1 MRDGPSI
8 QEKRS
13 VMSISET
20 RATPSAIVNEPS
32 DSPSASLGSRPP
44 TRAGTL
50 SEQAYQALFHLIHTR
65 ELRGGQALVEQQ
77 LAARLGISRTPLRQA
92 MQRLDTEGLLRKTA
106 NRSYIVRQVE
116 LKEYLHSLRVRE
128 TLEAEAAA
136 LAASRLDP
144 ASIAGVRANVETVRD
159 SQPYDML
166 AHWRSDDEVH
176 GLIIEACGNAVM
188 SRILTSLRTTTQL
201 FEIDRLAERL
211 APDSREHE
219 RILNA
224 LEAGDAKAARSAV
237 AAHIR
242 SLFKFAVSAVG

>member
-1 MRDGPSI
+1 MGT
-8 QEKRS
+8 
-13 VMSISET
+13 SET
-20 RATPSAIVNEPS
+20 RSIPLAIVDAPG
-32 DSPSASLGSRPP
+32 DPPSASPAPGPSA
-44 TRAGTL
+44 RAGTL
-50 SEQAYQALFHLIHTR
+50 SEQAYQALSHLIHTR
-65 ELRGGQALVEQQ
+65 ELRGGQALVEQH
-77 LAARLGISRTPLRQA
+77 LAAQLGISRTPLRQA

-106 NRSYIVRQVE
+106 NRSYVVRQVE

-144 ASIAGVRANVETVRD
+144 ASIASVRANVETVRD
-159 SQPYDML
+159 SQPYNML

-176 GLIIEACGNAVM
+176 ELFIDACGNAVM